1 MLQLLFGLPF
11 WQCPAPS
18 AVSLTVVNAAPVT
31 GELASAVAHDHS
43 PTAAMQTS
51 TATPRIDRGHAAS
64 RRERLKPDRARK
76 PNIEN
81 CPSGADPLAP
91 ILNARWCLDHRGCGK
106 ATAE

>member
-31 GELASAVAHDHS
+31 GELASAVAHDHR

-64 RRERLKPDRARK
+64 RRERLKPERARK
-76 PNIEN
+76 LNIEN
-81 CPSGADPLAP
+81 CPLWSRPLWP
-91 ILNARWCLDHRGCGK
+91 LILESSMVFRPPRLR
-106 ATAE
+106 